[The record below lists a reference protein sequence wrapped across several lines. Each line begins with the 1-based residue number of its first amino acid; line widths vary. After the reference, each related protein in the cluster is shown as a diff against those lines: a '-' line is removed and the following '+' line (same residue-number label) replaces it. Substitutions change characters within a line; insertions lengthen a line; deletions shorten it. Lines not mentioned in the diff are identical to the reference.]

1 MVMSGKEAKKRLEKQ
16 YKRQNEHIKE
26 NYDRVSITLPKG
38 TKERIKEHGE
48 SVNGYITA
56 LVLEDL
62 DRREGKPGISSN
74 GSAEAEDIFCKYGK
88 KYVLSGLGQKELAEK
103 YGEETAKKV
112 IDYSMRQ
119 S

>member
-16 YKRQNEHIKE
+16 YKRQNEHIKS

-38 TKERIKEHGE
+38 TKDRIKEQWE

-62 DRREGKPGISSN
+62 DRREGKPGTSSN
-74 GSAEAEDIFCKYGK
+74 GSA
-88 KYVLSGLGQKELAEK
+88 
-103 YGEETAKKV
+103 
-112 IDYSMRQ
+112 
-119 S
+119 

>member
-1 MVMSGKEAKKRLEKQ
+1 MVMSGKEAQKRLEKQ
-16 YKRQNEHIKE
+16 YKRQNEHIKA

-38 TKERIKEHGE
+38 TKDRIKQHSE

-56 LVLEDL
+56 LVLTDL
-62 DRREGKPGISSN
+62 ERIEGKTVTNRN
-74 GSAEAEDIFCKYGK
+74 GSAEAQAIFDKYGK

-112 IDYSMRQ
+112 IDYAMRQ